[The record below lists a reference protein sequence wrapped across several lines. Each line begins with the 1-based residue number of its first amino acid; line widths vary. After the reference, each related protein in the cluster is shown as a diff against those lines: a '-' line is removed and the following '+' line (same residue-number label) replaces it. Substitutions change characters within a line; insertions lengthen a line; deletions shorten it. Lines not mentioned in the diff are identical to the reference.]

1 MKTNEH
7 DYYSEL
13 ANWSFEDIDYTSEV
27 FTDWIYEDEIKK
39 HVNEQKSIN

>member
-13 ANWSFEDIDYTSEV
+13 ANWSFEDISCTVEN
-27 FTDWIYEDEIKK
+27 FTGWVYEDVI
-39 HVNEQKSIN
+39 

>member
-39 HVNEQKSIN
+39 HVKAYI